1 MCCIPKDS
9 YKSIIQR
16 QHENGGGL
24 TPEIATRI
32 AALTGVSPGHLLR
45 NQIRPEGRRGT
56 YTSEDYDLHQKKYNF
71 SGNDWKN
78 ELINVVQTRF
88 EEAVDALD
96 EREGVSFLSALFFLS
111 KELDKVVMTLGVIE
125 DDEGNSLDPTIDE
138 LMSVVSNQV
147 PDNTDQL
154 VKDRFRRWEIEKFS
168 VWMKQAEKEAQ
179 KFRRKAPKDRN
190 LKGTKIR
197 RNP

>member
-1 MCCIPKDS
+1 M
-9 YKSIIQR
+9 
-16 QHENGGGL
+16 

-45 NQIRPEGRRGT
+45 NQIRPDGRRGT
-56 YTSEDYDLHQKKYNF
+56 YTFEDYVLYQKKYNF
-71 SGNDWKN
+71 SGRDWKN

-125 DDEGNSLDPTIDE
+125 DDNKNLLGPTADE
-138 LMSVVSNQV
+138 IMGVFSN
-147 PDNTDQL
+147 
-154 VKDRFRRWEIEKFS
+154 
-168 VWMKQAEKEAQ
+168 
-179 KFRRKAPKDRN
+179 
-190 LKGTKIR
+190 
-197 RNP
+197 